1 MTEHRYPPSAM
12 VSDYLVSGAG
22 LALSL
27 PPLVLLDLPAVTVW
41 LLGAMSLAFAIHGLG
56 VVRRQ
61 RIRVETDED
70 GLWFS
75 PPRRRIAWNEITRFR
90 LAWFSTRRD
99 GARGWMELKVEGRA
113 ATLRVDSRLDRFQEL
128 VGHVWRAAAHQ
139 GVEADPATRANLDA
153 LGVMGEPRGT
163 TGKPDAAGGD
173 SDTSP
178 REPRDGREKP
188 DLAAGGP
195 AGGVEGRTGL
205 PERRAERSRPHMTS
219 SGAPGGAVGH
229 RTRPPE
235 GRA

>member
-1 MTEHRYPPSAM
+1 MTQHRYPPAAM

-75 PPRRRIAWNEITRFR
+75 PPRRRIAWNEVTRFG

-99 GARGWMELKVEGRA
+99 GARGWMELKIASPA
-113 ATLRVDSRLDRFQEL
+113 ATLRVDSRLERFPEL
-128 VGHVWRAAAHQ
+128 VGRAWHAASRR
-139 GVEADPATRANLDA
+139 GLEPDPATRANLEA
-153 LGVMGEPRGT
+153 LGMTVTEPYT
-163 TGKPDAAGGD
+163 
-173 SDTSP
+173 
-178 REPRDGREKP
+178 
-188 DLAAGGP
+188 GGP
-195 AGGVEGRTGL
+195 A
-205 PERRAERSRPHMTS
+205 
-219 SGAPGGAVGH
+219 
-229 RTRPPE
+229 
-235 GRA
+235 